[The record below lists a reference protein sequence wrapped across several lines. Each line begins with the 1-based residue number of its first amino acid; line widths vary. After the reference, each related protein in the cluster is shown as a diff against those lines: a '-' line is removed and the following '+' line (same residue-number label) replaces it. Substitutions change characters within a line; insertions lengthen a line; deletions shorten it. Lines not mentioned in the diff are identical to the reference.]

1 MTNSKTSIKIN
12 AADLVSKIIETNSNV
27 EVITTN
33 KAQISDLIKG
43 YNLTI
48 NSKELEN
55 NGNISS
61 LNNINI
67 ISDIITSNNIIANND
82 ISITGNQ
89 ITNNDSIIAG
99 GKVNITATDYLTNNN
114 DILSLVSGASENSL
128 IINALTLNNN
138 KRIAANSILTI
149 NANSLN
155 NNTANSLIISG
166 GNSNL
171 NITNLDNNLGEIESK
186 NNLKIRNL
194 TSNNVDAA
202 LLLSVSDT
210 NTNISNSGTLKATNS
225 IDIDIGSSDYN
236 IIGKLE
242 TDGFVNIQAN
252 NITNQADIG
261 AIDYIKIVANDSFTN
276 GINGGDNSNIKIAAN
291 NYLDIE
297 ANNNINNYA
306 ILSAKTILSLK
317 SLNGNINN
325 YDGAELLASNESN
338 PGTSQLILEA
348 INGAIN
354 QYSPNSVVVNG
365 DHTITAT
372 DYTNTGRIDIAGSLT
387 MNIANNLINEIGA
400 LIYAGNHMYL
410 NVANDL
416 TNKTNAT
423 IYAEN
428 DLFITNR
435 ALTTAEQNT
444 LSTLKSEIAA
454 TSDNAIIKQ
463 KRLEIANIFDN
474 LKINKL
480 ENISGNIESYGG
492 DVYIGATT
500 LTNKREYL
508 PTQGAE
514 NEVHVWIQGVKHGTL
529 NHHYYRA
536 EKQGGAAVTGLIN
549 STNNLTINAST
560 ITNNSASIYAGND
573 IVLKANSVNNV
584 SNMYRDYVRYR
595 RNDHNTTF
603 GATTYWYTGT
613 TNVNGINYV
622 NRAHT
627 ITANIKAGGNFVG
640 VATGDVNNSTT
651 EHTAANFSCTHH
663 WTSYTCHNR
672 VEIPTGTRTIAGVAG
687 AVAEQSSA
695 ILSVEDENG
704 QIVNNIDLEATLSSG
719 TITYVL
725 NNSSSLD
732 QNEVTSNLTSSGLL
746 KSNLGNSK
754 ISSNI
759 TSETLSSNSNLTS
772 NRVTSSVSPTLIDK
786 INGPDN
792 QGMFQKSTNPN
803 GPLFETRSQF
813 VDQSKFFGSD
823 YFYQKIGLNLTDVQ
837 TEFEQQNKRLVGD
850 EFFQTKIIEE
860 QLKTIR
866 KNALLLSDSGT
877 NVNTEIQSLLDNAA
891 DEYARLG
898 LTANETLTQSQID
911 NLQKD
916 IVWFETETIN
926 GELYVVP
933 KIYLTKATR
942 DSLNNNGSFTTKS
955 TLMAM
960 GDLQLDSNSLVNSGS
975 VIGNNVAISTTND
988 ITNNNFSE
996 VIATNGLNLTS
1007 NSGSI
1012 VNFSKLK
1019 AGGAV
1024 SLTAANNIIN
1034 TSTVKTNAA
1043 NLLDSDNPAYI
1054 SNGSASASSGNIS
1067 STLFEMASIEA
1078 ASFTANAGND
1088 FSNYG
1093 ANITTTS
1100 GDLNITAGDDIRIET
1115 VELRNRSEY
1124 RSKKYTKI
1132 TDTTTNTSSNITS
1145 TGGTT
1150 LTTNGSGTDNEA
1162 GTSDLGVGSSI
1173 LVSGSNVSAVN
1184 DLNLSAN
1191 NNAIITN
1198 AVNKDYSFEQ
1208 RTKKGSI
1215 KTSRTSRTDYVETAV
1230 NSNLTGKNIN
1240 ITTNN
1245 NIYVQGSDL
1254 NSNFDINTN
1263 TGGNTN
1269 LTAANDTIITNAILQ
1284 EYHHTTK
1291 EVSNRGV
1298 FKGVTAITSAVIDL
1312 ATVGLNLAIATA
1324 SPILKNIDDPLQ
1336 KVLDPVVPDSI
1347 ADNIDYDKLRN
1358 KYKDTV
1364 YENQYHNTKVKT
1376 TTNNDLVN
1384 IVASNVSAGN
1394 NLSITSTNNTTL
1406 QASNLNSG
1414 TADTAG
1420 TNSNVTGSTTINTN
1434 NLNILAAAN
1443 YNQTTTKQRTKKTF
1457 AIRNNTTGNM
1467 VTDYTNSNLTAK
1479 NDGFTFNVTNQADIR
1494 AKDLTDPTISQ
1505 PSYVTALKAQVASD
1519 KISETNLAIANK
1531 HWEDTTRQ
1539 LTDTAQISVAV
1550 AAVAIAILTGGIGSG
1565 ISGAMMTAAATTAGT
1580 TATISASQAGMNA
1593 DGDFFKQ
1600 AKDISKITWDDTTS
1614 RESVENMAIAAAVAG
1629 AATWAVQ
1636 ASGGTTSLEK
1646 GADHAVYKPD
1656 PELMAKNPEYRAFVE
1671 AKYPNYNGV
1680 IDPSANNIGMANTT
1694 TDMSKI
1700 GTPVPD
1706 FSTNPTTSSF
1716 WDGFAKEGGFI
1727 SDGANK
1733 AGGMNSMST
1742 MHDPWSQNTIL
1753 GKSPILQLTIPPA
1766 IAVQYC
1772 ATFPAACAAVIN
1784 KDNLIN
1790 EQ

>member
-1 MTNSKTSIKIN
+1 
-12 AADLVSKIIETNSNV
+12 
-27 EVITTN
+27 
-33 KAQISDLIKG
+33 
-43 YNLTI
+43 
-48 NSKELEN
+48 
-55 NGNISS
+55 
-61 LNNINI
+61 
-67 ISDIITSNNIIANND
+67 
-82 ISITGNQ
+82 
-89 ITNNDSIIAG
+89 
-99 GKVNITATDYLTNNN
+99 
-114 DILSLVSGASENSL
+114 
-128 IINALTLNNN
+128 
-138 KRIAANSILTI
+138 
-149 NANSLN
+149 
-155 NNTANSLIISG
+155 
-166 GNSNL
+166 
-171 NITNLDNNLGEIESK
+171 
-186 NNLKIRNL
+186 
-194 TSNNVDAA
+194 
-202 LLLSVSDT
+202 
-210 NTNISNSGTLKATNS
+210 
-225 IDIDIGSSDYN
+225 
-236 IIGKLE
+236 
-242 TDGFVNIQAN
+242 
-252 NITNQADIG
+252 
-261 AIDYIKIVANDSFTN
+261 
-276 GINGGDNSNIKIAAN
+276 
-291 NYLDIE
+291 
-297 ANNNINNYA
+297 
-306 ILSAKTILSLK
+306 
-317 SLNGNINN
+317 
-325 YDGAELLASNESN
+325 
-338 PGTSQLILEA
+338 
-348 INGAIN
+348 
-354 QYSPNSVVVNG
+354 
-365 DHTITAT
+365 
-372 DYTNTGRIDIAGSLT
+372 
-387 MNIANNLINEIGA
+387 
-400 LIYAGNHMYL
+400 
-410 NVANDL
+410 
-416 TNKTNAT
+416 
-423 IYAEN
+423 
-428 DLFITNR
+428 
-435 ALTTAEQNT
+435 
-444 LSTLKSEIAA
+444 
-454 TSDNAIIKQ
+454 
-463 KRLEIANIFDN
+463 
-474 LKINKL
+474 
-480 ENISGNIESYGG
+480 
-492 DVYIGATT
+492 
-500 LTNKREYL
+500 
-508 PTQGAE
+508 
-514 NEVHVWIQGVKHGTL
+514 
-529 NHHYYRA
+529 
-536 EKQGGAAVTGLIN
+536 
-549 STNNLTINAST
+549 
-560 ITNNSASIYAGND
+560 
-573 IVLKANSVNNV
+573 
-584 SNMYRDYVRYR
+584 
-595 RNDHNTTF
+595 
-603 GATTYWYTGT
+603 
-613 TNVNGINYV
+613 
-622 NRAHT
+622 
-627 ITANIKAGGNFVG
+627 
-640 VATGDVNNSTT
+640 
-651 EHTAANFSCTHH
+651 
-663 WTSYTCHNR
+663 
-672 VEIPTGTRTIAGVAG
+672 
-687 AVAEQSSA
+687 
-695 ILSVEDENG
+695 
-704 QIVNNIDLEATLSSG
+704 
-719 TITYVL
+719 
-725 NNSSSLD
+725 
-732 QNEVTSNLTSSGLL
+732 
-746 KSNLGNSK
+746 
-754 ISSNI
+754 
-759 TSETLSSNSNLTS
+759 
-772 NRVTSSVSPTLIDK
+772 
-786 INGPDN
+786 
-792 QGMFQKSTNPN
+792 MFQKSTNPN

-1312 ATVGLNLAIATA
+1312 ATVGLNLAIVTA

-1336 KVLDPVVPDSI
+1336 KVLDPIVPDSI